1 MKSGKIPEFPKFALT
16 CSSRHGSPY
25 SFTDLCRLG
34 NSLRVHVTMMSTPEY
49 TSQPSYN
56 AVLLR

>member
-1 MKSGKIPEFPKFALT
+1 MKSGKIPEFPKFALA

-25 SFTDLCRLG
+25 SFTDLRRLG

-49 TSQPSYN
+49 ASQPSYN